1 MSFYK
6 HCFKVLLMC
15 SIAFAPA
22 GQAIAKSSSKKQTV
36 SASKSKKYSARV
48 SSQYRVNPEKTKGM
62 RPVKLHSHA
71 RKAARPTVDA
81 EMFDSFQGKSL
92 NNGNLSIASTKA
104 LVMNQNTHEI
114 IYSKNLDTP
123 TPIASVTK
131 LMTAMVVLDAKL
143 NLNEEVSITEMDV
156 DYLKGTSSRLP
167 VGTTMTRADLLNLA
181 LIASENRAASA
192 LATHYP
198 GGKARFIQEMNAKAA
213 SLGMMNTHFEDST
226 GLTSNNVSTAM
237 DLAKMVHAAYQ
248 YPLIRQITTT
258 SDYDLYVNSRR
269 QPIHF
274 HNTNALVRDSSN
286 SSWEIGLSKTGY
298 ISEAGRCLVMQA
310 TIAGEPLIM
319 VLLDSVGKLTRIGD
333 AKRIKKWMEH
343 NYSTLTSQSAGSGI
357 VLTGLSMS
365 KSLNEDAN

>member
-1 MSFYK
+1 MSFFTQ
-6 HCFKVLLMC
+6 CLKVLLMS
-15 SIAFAPA
+15 SIAFAPVS
-22 GQAIAKSSSKKQTV
+22 QAIAKSPSKKHTV
-36 SASKSKKYSARV
+36 SASKQKK
-48 SSQYRVNPEKTKGM
+48 SSPRISSEYRVNKNKTKSM
-62 RPVKLHSHA
+62 RPAKAHA
-71 RKAARPTVDA
+71 RKLSKPAIDA
-81 EMFDSFQGKSL
+81 EMFDSFNGKSS
-92 NNGNLSIASTKA
+92 NSNLAIASTKA

-143 NLNEEVSITEMDV
+143 NLNDEVSITEMDV

-167 VGTTMTRADLLNLA
+167 VGTTMTREDLLNLA

-198 GGKARFIQEMNAKAA
+198 GGKTRFIQDMNAKAA

-226 GLTSNNVSTAM
+226 GLNSNNVSTAM

-258 SDYDLYVNSRR
+258 SDYDLNVHRK
-269 QPIHF
+269 QALHF
-274 HNTNALVRDSSN
+274 HNTNALVRESTH

-310 TIAGEPLIM
+310 TIAGEPLIL

-343 NYSTLTSQSAGSGI
+343 NYSTLTTSQKDGGDI

-365 KSLNEDAN
+365 KTLGEDAY